1 MKISVKGINL
11 IKKFEG
17 CRLKAYKAT
26 PQEKYYTIGYG
37 HYGQDVRADQVITQE
52 QADNYLKKDLEKFE
66 NYVNTIVKLRLT
78 QNQFDALVSFTY
90 NCGPG
95 CLKTLVNKRN
105 CDQIANALLLYNKQ
119 NGKVLKGLV
128 NRRYEEKKLFE
139 TPPIAY
145 GYPKVKVTAHAL
157 NVRATASNTAKRV
170 RVLNKGDIV
179 SIFETTNGWGRMK
192 DGWIFLRYT
201 EKA

>member
-1 MKISVKGINL
+1 MKISAAGIKL
-11 IKKFEG
+11 IKNFEG
-17 CRLKAYKAT
+17 CRLTAYKAT
-26 PQEKYYTIGYG
+26 PQEQYYTIGYG
-37 HYGQDVRADQVITQE
+37 HYGADVKKGQTITQE

-66 NYVNTIVKLRLT
+66 NYVNTMVKLRLN

-90 NCGPG
+90 NCGPR
-95 CLKTLVNKRN
+95 CLKTLVHNRDYK
-105 CDQIANALLLYNKQ
+105 QIAEAILLYNKQ
-119 NGKVLKGLV
+119 GGKVLKGLV

-139 TPPIAY
+139 TPPVVY

-157 NVRATASNTAKRV
+157 NVRAENNNNAKIV
-170 RVLNKGDIV
+170 RVLNRGDIV
-179 SIFETTNGWGRMK
+179 SIFEESNGWGKMK

>member
-1 MKISVKGINL
+1 MKISMSGIKL
-11 IKKFEG
+11 LKKFEG

-37 HYGQDVRADQVITQE
+37 HYSPDIRANQTITQE
-52 QADNYLKKDLEKFE
+52 QADELLRKDLEKFE
-66 NYVNTIVKLRLT
+66 NYVNNIVKLRLN

-95 CLKTLVNKRN
+95 CLKTLVNNRN
-105 CDQIANALLLYNKQ
+105 YKQIAEAILLYNKQ
-119 NGKVLKGLV
+119 GGKVLKGLV

-139 TPPIAY
+139 TPPVTY

-157 NVRATASNTAKRV
+157 NVRAEGNNTAKIV
-170 RVLNKGDIV
+170 RVLHKRDVV
-179 SIFETTNGWGRMK
+179 SIYEESNGWGK
-192 DGWIFLRYT
+192 INDGWIFLRYT